1 MCKVRGK
8 VNGATKVYAILGN
21 PLGHTLSPAMHNAA
35 FAALKMNAVYLALQ
49 VEKHNLA
56 EAVKGIRALGIQGG
70 NVTIPFKEAII
81 PYLDGLTEEARL
93 IGAVNTFYW
102 DENGQ
107 GLWGDNT
114 DGAGFLA
121 ALGEKSPAI
130 LQEEQGAVLLGAG
143 GAARAVAVALALAG
157 MKELT
162 IVNRDQVR
170 GEVLAARLGKLGMK
184 ATVRAWPEKGIQ
196 EKSKEEYK
204 EEYKKERKEQ
214 KEEFRELFRKNRL
227 IINTTPLGMSPYEEE
242 CPPLDAE
249 WLHQEHLVVDLIYRP
264 RETRL
269 LQRARVRGCQTLN
282 GLPMLLAQGVLS
294 FQKWAGAAAPVE
306 VMAEELERWV

>member
-1 MCKVRGK
+1 MCKVRCK

-81 PYLDGLTEEARL
+81 PYLDGITEEARL

-114 DGAGFLA
+114 DGAGFLV
-121 ALGEKSPAI
+121 ALGEKSPVI

-162 IVNRDQVR
+162 IVNRDQAR
-170 GEVLAARLGKLGMK
+170 GEVLAARLDKLGMK
-184 ATVRAWPEKGIQ
+184 ASVRAWPEKGLQ
-196 EKSKEEYK
+196 VGLEEELKED
-204 EEYKKERKEQ
+204 
-214 KEEFRELFRKNRL
+214 FRKSRL
-227 IINTTPLGMSPYEEE
+227 IINTTPLGMSPHEEE
-242 CPPLDAE
+242 CPPVDVE
-249 WLHQEHLVVDLIYRP
+249 WLCQEHLVVDLIYRP
-264 RETRL
+264 KETRL
-269 LQRARVRGCQTLN
+269 LQKARVRGCQTLN

-294 FQKWAGAAAPVE
+294 FQRWAGGVAAPVE
-306 VMAEELERWV
+306 VMAKELERWV